1 MSNVFIAVSIVFI
14 IFILIAYLL
23 NLIRLSVPLI
33 IIYLIYCFGF
43 IIDNELKD
51 ITEFRMTSQNQVNE
65 LEEENKTANNNNNN
79 NNSQNFY
86 DTISIYLETNKNS
99 QQKKISV
106 SSPKPIISYNPKPI
120 IIDSNIISNNE
131 NAAKIEIKRK
141 NIETYDSLSNS
152 EDTIQNTLELN
163 EIMICRGIYKR
174 NPIKPGSS
182 FINNVDSL
190 FCYTKITNS
199 GSKQE
204 IKHIWYF
211 DDKEISSV
219 TYNIKTSYNYRSWS
233 RKTIYPRQ
241 IGKWRVDVIDSYG
254 NILGRRNFNIK
265 SINSSY

>member
-65 LEEENKTANNNNNN
+65 LEEENKTADNNNN

>member
-43 IIDNELKD
+43 IIDNNLKD

-65 LEEENKTANNNNNN
+65 LEEENKTADNNN

-190 FCYTKITNS
+190 FCYTKISNS
-199 GSKQE
+199 GSKKE

-241 IGKWRVDVIDSYG
+241 IGKWRVDVIDSFG
-254 NILGRRNFNIK
+254 NILGSRNFNIK

>member
-23 NLIRLSVPLI
+23 NVIRLSVPII

-65 LEEENKTANNNNNN
+65 LEEENKTANNNN

>member
-1 MSNVFIAVSIVFI
+1 MSNVFIVISIVFI
-14 IFILIAYLL
+14 MFILIAYLL
-23 NLIRLSVPLI
+23 NVIRLSVPLI
-33 IIYLIYCFGF
+33 IIYLIYCFSF
-43 IIDNELKD
+43 ITDNERKN
-51 ITEFRMTSQNQVNE
+51 ITKTRMTSQNQANE
-65 LEEENKTANNNNNN
+65 LEEENKTANNINNNY
-79 NNSQNFY
+79 SQIIK

-141 NIETYDSLSNS
+141 DIKTYDSLSNS
-152 EDTIQNTLELN
+152 EDKNQNTLELN

-190 FCYTKITNS
+190 FCYTKISNS
-199 GSKQE
+199 GSKKE

>member
-1 MSNVFIAVSIVFI
+1 MV
-14 IFILIAYLL
+14 
-23 NLIRLSVPLI
+23 
-33 IIYLIYCFGF
+33 
-43 IIDNELKD
+43 LK
-51 ITEFRMTSQNQVNE
+51 
-65 LEEENKTANNNNNN
+65 
-79 NNSQNFY
+79 
-86 DTISIYLETNKNS
+86 
-99 QQKKISV
+99 
-106 SSPKPIISYNPKPI
+106 IIS
-120 IIDSNIISNNE
+120 
-131 NAAKIEIKRK
+131 IKRK

-152 EDTIQNTLELN
+152 EDTTQNTLELN

-233 RKTIYPRQ
+233 RKTIYPSQ
-241 IGKWRVDVIDSYG
+241 LGKWRVDVIDSYG

>member
-14 IFILIAYLL
+14 MFILVAYLL
-23 NLIRLSVPLI
+23 NVIRLSVPLI
-33 IIYLIYCFGF
+33 IIYLIYCFSF
-43 IIDNELKD
+43 ITDNERKD
-51 ITEFRMTSQNQVNE
+51 ITKTRMTSQNQANE
-65 LEEENKTANNNNNN
+65 LEEENKTANNINNNY
-79 NNSQNFY
+79 SQIIK

-99 QQKKISV
+99 QQKKNSV
-106 SSPKPIISYNPKPI
+106 LSPKPIISYNPKPI

-190 FCYTKITNS
+190 FCYTKISNS
-199 GSKQE
+199 GSKKE

-233 RKTIYPRQ
+233 KKTIYPRQ
-241 IGKWRVDVIDSYG
+241 IGKWRVDVIDSFG
-254 NILGRRNFNIK
+254 NILGSRNFNIK

>member
-65 LEEENKTANNNNNN
+65 LEEENKTADNNNN

-152 EDTIQNTLELN
+152 EDKIQNTLELN

-241 IGKWRVDVIDSYG
+241 IGKWRVDVIDSFG
-254 NILGRRNFNIK
+254 NILGSRNFNIK

>member
-65 LEEENKTANNNNNN
+65 LEEENKTADNNN

-190 FCYTKITNS
+190 FCYTKISNS
-199 GSKQE
+199 GSKKE

-233 RKTIYPRQ
+233 KKTIYPRQ
-241 IGKWRVDVIDSYG
+241 IGKWRVDVIDSFG
-254 NILGRRNFNIK
+254 NILGSRNFNIK

>member
-23 NLIRLSVPLI
+23 NVIRLSVPLI

-65 LEEENKTANNNNNN
+65 LEEENKTANNN

>member
-1 MSNVFIAVSIVFI
+1 MSNVFIAVNIVFI
-14 IFILIAYLL
+14 MFILIAYLL
-23 NLIRLSVPLI
+23 NVIRLSVPLI
-33 IIYLIYCFGF
+33 IIYLIYFFSF
-43 IIDNELKD
+43 ITDNERKD
-51 ITEFRMTSQNQVNE
+51 ITKIRMTSQNQANE
-65 LEEENKTANNNNNN
+65 LEEENKTANNKNN
-79 NNSQNFY
+79 NNSQIIK

-99 QQKKISV
+99 QQKKNSV
-106 SSPKPIISYNPKPI
+106 LSPKPIIPYNPKPI
-120 IIDSNIISNNE
+120 IIDSNIISNRKNL
-131 NAAKIEIKRK
+131 AKIEIKRK
-141 NIETYDSLSNS
+141 DIKTYDSLSNS

>member
-1 MSNVFIAVSIVFI
+1 MSNVFIAVSSVFI
-14 IFILIAYLL
+14 MFILIAYLL
-23 NLIRLSVPLI
+23 NVIRLSVPLI
-33 IIYLIYCFGF
+33 IIYLIYCFSF
-43 IIDNELKD
+43 ITDNERKD
-51 ITEFRMTSQNQVNE
+51 ITKIRMTSQNQANE
-65 LEEENKTANNNNNN
+65 LEEENKTANNINNNY
-79 NNSQNFY
+79 SQIIK

-99 QQKKISV
+99 QQKKNSV
-106 SSPKPIISYNPKPI
+106 LYPKPIISYNPKPI
-120 IIDSNIISNNE
+120 IIDSNLISNSK

-141 NIETYDSLSNS
+141 DIKTYDSLSNS
-152 EDTIQNTLELN
+152 EDKNQNTLELN

-190 FCYTKITNS
+190 FCYTKISNS
-199 GSKQE
+199 GSKKE

-233 RKTIYPRQ
+233 KKTIYPRQ
-241 IGKWRVDVIDSYG
+241 IGKWRVDVIDSFG

>member
-23 NLIRLSVPLI
+23 NVVRLSVPLI

-65 LEEENKTANNNNNN
+65 LEEENKTADNNNN

>member
-14 IFILIAYLL
+14 MFILIAYLL
-23 NLIRLSVPLI
+23 NVIRLSVPLI
-33 IIYLIYCFGF
+33 IIYLIYCFSF
-43 IIDNELKD
+43 ITDNERKD
-51 ITEFRMTSQNQVNE
+51 ITKIRMTSQNQANE
-65 LEEENKTANNNNNN
+65 LEEENKTANNKNN
-79 NNSQNFY
+79 NNSQIIK

-99 QQKKISV
+99 QQKKNSV
-106 SSPKPIISYNPKPI
+106 LSAKPIISYNPKPI
-120 IIDSNIISNNE
+120 IIDSNIISNRKNP
-131 NAAKIEIKRK
+131 AKIEIKRK
-141 NIETYDSLSNS
+141 DIKTYDSLSNS
-152 EDTIQNTLELN
+152 EDKNQNTLELN

-190 FCYTKITNS
+190 FCYTKISNS
-199 GSKQE
+199 GSKKE

-233 RKTIYPRQ
+233 KKTIYPRQ
-241 IGKWRVDVIDSYG
+241 IGKWRVDVIDSFG
-254 NILGRRNFNIK
+254 NILGSRNFNVK

>member
-14 IFILIAYLL
+14 MFILIAYLL
-23 NLIRLSVPLI
+23 NVIRLSVPLI

-65 LEEENKTANNNNNN
+65 LEEENKTANNNNN
-79 NNSQNFY
+79 SQNFY
-86 DTISIYLETNKNS
+86 DTISINLETNKNS

-141 NIETYDSLSNS
+141 DIKTYDSLSNS

>member
-14 IFILIAYLL
+14 MFILIAYLL
-23 NLIRLSVPLI
+23 NVIRLSVPLI
-33 IIYLIYCFGF
+33 IIYLIYCFSF
-43 IIDNELKD
+43 ITDNERKD
-51 ITEFRMTSQNQVNE
+51 ITKTRMTSQNQANE
-65 LEEENKTANNNNNN
+65 LEEENKTANNINNNY
-79 NNSQNFY
+79 SQIIK

>member
-14 IFILIAYLL
+14 MFILIAYLL
-23 NLIRLSVPLI
+23 NVIRLSVPLI
-33 IIYLIYCFGF
+33 IIYLIYCFSF
-43 IIDNELKD
+43 ITDNERKD
-51 ITEFRMTSQNQVNE
+51 ITKIRTTSQNQANE
-65 LEEENKTANNNNNN
+65 LEEENKTANNKNN
-79 NNSQNFY
+79 NNSQIIK

-99 QQKKISV
+99 QKKKNSV
-106 SSPKPIISYNPKPI
+106 LSPKPIISYNPKPI
-120 IIDSNIISNNE
+120 IIDSNIISNRKNP
-131 NAAKIEIKRK
+131 AKIEIKRK
-141 NIETYDSLSNS
+141 DIKTYDSLSNS
-152 EDTIQNTLELN
+152 EDKNQNTLELN

-190 FCYTKITNS
+190 FCYTKISNS
-199 GSKQE
+199 GSKKE

-233 RKTIYPRQ
+233 KKTIYPRQ
-241 IGKWRVDVIDSYG
+241 IGKWRVDVIDSFG
-254 NILGRRNFNIK
+254 NILGSRNFNIK

>member
-23 NLIRLSVPLI
+23 NVVRLSVPLI

-65 LEEENKTANNNNNN
+65 LEEENKTANNNNN
-79 NNSQNFY
+79 SQNFY
-86 DTISIYLETNKNS
+86 DTISIYLETNKNL

>member
-65 LEEENKTANNNNNN
+65 LEEENKTANNNNN